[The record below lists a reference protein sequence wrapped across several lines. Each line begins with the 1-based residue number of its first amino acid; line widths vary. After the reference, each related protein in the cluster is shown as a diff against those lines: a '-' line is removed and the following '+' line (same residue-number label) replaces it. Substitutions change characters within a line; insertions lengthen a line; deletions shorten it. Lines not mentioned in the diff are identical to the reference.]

1 MNPSPRFGSFRRLRP
16 LLAGAVAFP
25 ALAACTGPERVVRYE
40 CGHGMR
46 LAVTYEEAAHRVVVA
61 DPIGQ
66 VRVLP
71 EVSHD
76 ATGTVYRDAVVTF
89 IDTGP
94 TAIYAANDSDHST
107 TTCVAA
113 NTASGS

>member
-1 MNPSPRFGSFRRLRP
+1 MTPRRP
-16 LLAGAVAFP
+16 ASLLAPLVLLLP
-25 ALAACTGPERVVRYE
+25 AMAGCTGPQRVVRYE

-46 LAVTYEEAAHRVVVA
+46 LTATYEEEAHRVAVA

-89 IDTGP
+89 IDTGQI
-94 TAIYAANDSDHST
+94 AVYAANDSNHAS
-107 TTCVAA
+107 TTCVARP
-113 NTASGS
+113 ASAPEGS